1 MLLLPHWQLDRLHPL
16 RKILRRTTFDED
28 SAHADLQ
35 RKPDCTYL
43 SGNMEL
49 LRLRGPSPCWPRAS
63 NPTMPRPPKPT
74 PISRGANRLLPRT
87 RLLPTSSEDPRHANL
102 QERYRKTCHKSA
114 SSEDSALA
122 DLQRGPDL
130 QGVRTTHKFQSFA
143 GKLD

>member
-1 MLLLPHWQLDRLHPL
+1 MFLHASAATLAASPTPPCAKDFTQNDFRRGLGSCRPPAKARLHILVRKHGIVALTRTQPL
-16 RKILRRTTFDED
+16 L
-28 SAHADLQ
+28 
-35 RKPDCTYL
+35 
-43 SGNMEL
+43 
-49 LRLRGPSPCWPRAS
+49 AS
-63 NPTMPRPPKPT
+63 SKQSNKT

-87 RLLPTSSEDPRHANL
+87 RLLPTSSEDPRHANP